1 MSSAPSTLPWS
12 ETAALLARLAGIDPA
27 QHVTAPGP
35 DAASSLRALA
45 ACLGFRCHA
54 LSGSFFTLRRA
65 LENGA
70 ILVRLP
76 EEARAEPLLVLSDVD
91 RRDRVRVHQVT
102 VDEPGSWLSEAELLA
117 LLGTPSWSLNSW
129 LLLRSARP
137 LQALRSPDPKA
148 PRGALSRL
156 VALAGLEREDL
167 FVVTVFAAVVGLLSL
182 ATPVAVQA
190 LVNTIA
196 FGTLTQPI
204 VVVALILLAV
214 LSFAGVLTVVETYVL
229 EMLERRWFLRAA
241 EDVSERLPL
250 GLLSARGGP
259 TPELMNRF
267 FDVFALQK
275 AANLLLLDG
284 LDLVLKVGVG
294 LLLLAIYH
302 PLLLAF
308 DVVIL
313 ASLAFIL
320 WLGRRGPAAAR
331 QKSKAKY
338 RFVAWLENV
347 SAASETFRLPLGRRL
362 AGLESE
368 ARALQYL
375 TARASFFQV
384 VLVQKV
390 GLVALQAVAGAGLLG
405 LGGFLV
411 IQGRLTLGELV
422 AAELVLAT
430 MVSAFVKLGKQLSV
444 FFEALAS
451 MDKVGQLLDFPSE
464 PARPE
469 ARFEEGGTCVA
480 LTVAELELAEGGCG
494 LPLRVEALRVAPG
507 EFLSIDDRDGGQ
519 SEVLFDVIAGRV
531 EVAGGR
537 VELDGQDV
545 RDLDAG
551 QVAGM
556 VMVLRGPETFDG
568 TVLEHLCLR
577 NESQDLKEVTRLLE
591 RLGIWERVQH
601 LPERL
606 DSRLSLWGGPLSEP
620 ERVLLTVARAA
631 LVRPRLLLVDGLLD
645 RLPLR
650 HRGVALSVLRE
661 AGMTLLVRTHL
672 PDLSAA
678 ASQVAV
684 IEGGVLRWEEA

>member
-1 MSSAPSTLPWS
+1 MSPAAAPLPWS
-12 ETAALLARLAGIDPA
+12 ETAALLARLAGIEPA
-27 QHVTAPGP
+27 RQVLPPGP
-35 DAASSLRALA
+35 DAAASLSALA
-45 ACLGFRCHA
+45 EAMGCRSHPLTGT
-54 LSGSFFTLRRA
+54 FFTLRRA

-70 ILVRLP
+70 ILVRIP
-76 EEARAEPLLVLSDVD
+76 EGERPGPILVLSDVD
-91 RRDRVRVHQVT
+91 RRDRVRVHQVG
-102 VDEPGSWLSEAELLA
+102 VDEDGAWLTEAELLD
-117 LLGTPSWSLNSW
+117 LLNPASWTLTSW

-137 LQALRSPDPKA
+137 LQALRSADPKA
-148 PRGALSRL
+148 PRSARSRL
-156 VALAGLEREDL
+156 AALVRLEREDV

-214 LSFAGVLTVVETYVL
+214 LSFAGVLTVVEAYVL
-229 EMLERRWFLRAA
+229 EMLERRLFLRAA

-250 GLLSARGGP
+250 APRAARGGP

-284 LDLVLKVGVG
+284 LDLVLKVAVG

-308 DVVIL
+308 DVVIVV
-313 ASLAFIL
+313 SLAFIL
-320 WLGRRGPAAAR
+320 WLGRHGPDAAR

-347 SAASETFRLPLGRRL
+347 SAAPETFRQPLGRKL

-375 TARASFFQV
+375 SARAGFFQV

-411 IQGRLTLGELV
+411 LQGRITLGELV

-430 MVSAFVKLGKQLSV
+430 MISAFVKLGKQLAT
-444 FFEALAS
+444 FFETLAS
-451 MDKVGQLLDFPSE
+451 TDKVGQLLDFPSD
-464 PARPE
+464 PARPVT
-469 ARFEEGGTCVA
+469 RFEEAGAGLE
-480 LTVAELELAEGGCG
+480 LTIAELELPEGGG
-494 LPLRVEALRVAPG
+494 GAPLSVAELSVSPG
-507 EFLSIDDRDGGQ
+507 DFLSIDDRDGGQ
-519 SEVLFDVIAGRV
+519 TEVLFDVIAGRAAAV
-531 EVAGGR
+531 GGR

-556 VMVLRGPETFDG
+556 VMVLRTPETFDG

-577 NESQDLKEVTRLLE
+577 DQTQDGKEVTRLLE
-591 RLGIWERVQH
+591 RLGLWERVQH

-606 DSRLSLWGGPLSEP
+606 ESRLSPWGGPLSEP
-620 ERVLLTVARAA
+620 ERVLLAVARAA

-650 HRGVALSVLRE
+650 HRGVALSVLRD
-661 AGMTLLVRTHL
+661 AGMTLIVRTHL
-672 PDLSAA
+672 PDLWAA
-678 ASQVAV
+678 APRTVV
-684 IEGGVLRWEEA
+684 IEGGVLSGEGV